1 MNIEELETTYAWNL
15 VVEATDY
22 VETYAIEEDTEAS
35 VVALLT
41 RALELATGKTVFIE
55 SMFKNE

>member
-22 VETYAIEEDTEAS
+22 AESYALEDDIEAS
-35 VVALLT
+35 IVALLT
-41 RALELATGKTVFIE
+41 RALELATGKTVSIE
-55 SMFKNE
+55 SMFV

>member
-1 MNIEELETTYAWNL
+1 MNIEQLETTYAWNL
-15 VVEATDY
+15 VVEATEY
-22 VETYAIEEDTEAS
+22 AETYAIEEDIEAS

-55 SMFKNE
+55 SMFKHE